1 MMNKLFLS
9 LTLLVCSLTASSQVR
24 FLDDP
29 NVSLDMDIEAKSK
42 SAILYLSTFSRTS
55 QMTYDSYVVI
65 TFMNDSVQ
73 QLTGFTHNANEGVK
87 TDVGHGF
94 ADRFISRTSLKL
106 SESQVEMF
114 KCGIKNIMIKMYPTS
129 YYHEWETDEIG
140 LPLYQRYLISKEN
153 VMFKNNKKESRK

>member
-1 MMNKLFLS
+1 MMYRLFLS
-9 LTLLVCSLTASSQVR
+9 LTLLVCSLAANSQVR

-42 SAILYLSTFSRTS
+42 SAILYLSTFSRTN

-73 QLTGFTHNANEGVK
+73 QLTGYTYNANEGVE
-87 TDVGHGF
+87 TDAGHGF

-106 SESQVEMF
+106 NESQVEMF
-114 KCGIKNIMIKMYPTS
+114 KLGIKNIMIKMYPTS

-140 LPLYQRYLISKEN
+140 LPLYQRYLISREN
-153 VMFKNNKKESRK
+153 VMFKKNKKESRK